1 MALTSWAMCAGD
13 VAVMVMRLP
22 VIWSMVAV
30 MAGEVLWVRK
40 STSSRLRPSGVVL
53 PLSEMT

>member
-30 MAGEVLWVRK
+30 MAGEALWVRK
-40 STSSRLRPSGVVL
+40 STARA
-53 PLSEMT
+53 